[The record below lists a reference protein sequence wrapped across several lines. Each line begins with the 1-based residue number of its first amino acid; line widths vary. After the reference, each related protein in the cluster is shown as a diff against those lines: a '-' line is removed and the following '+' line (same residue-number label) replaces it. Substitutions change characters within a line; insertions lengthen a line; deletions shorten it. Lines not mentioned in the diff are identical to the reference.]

1 MPTRILRDGIL
12 TSERVNSLSEPA
24 ELFYRRLMSVTDD
37 HGRYFANRT
46 ILRSHC
52 YPLKIDTVT
61 EVMVSERL
69 VECQRAGLLV
79 VYVVEGTAYL
89 QLCDYGQ
96 RVQAKSKFPAP
107 PTEIHGDSPC
117 STVDTVKNRLGEGEG
132 EGEGVVGDEGEKG
145 APRSRR
151 KTKDDSIPL
160 AAWLY
165 NLGDEDAIPAN
176 DPIFEWAAT
185 QAIPPAWLGYAWS
198 AFEERYTAEG
208 AKQYTNW
215 RQVFRKAVKEDW
227 LRLWRMT
234 PTGPVLTTVG
244 EQWRRA
250 NV

>member
-1 MPTRILRDGIL
+1 MPNRILRDGIL
-12 TSERVNSLSEPA
+12 TSERVNQLSEPA

-37 HGRYFANRT
+37 HGRYYANRT
-46 ILRSHC
+46 LLRAHC
-52 YPLKIDTVT
+52 YPLKVDSVT

-69 VECQRAGLLV
+69 AECQRAGLLI
-79 VYVVEGTAYL
+79 VYVIDGTNYL

-96 RVQAKSKFPAP
+96 RVQSKSKFPGP
-107 PTEIHGDSPC
+107 PTDIHGGSPC
-117 STVDTVKNRLGEGEG
+117 ATVENRLGEG
-132 EGEGVVGDEGEKG
+132 EGEGVVGDEGETG
-145 APRSRR
+145 APRSR
-151 KTKDDSIPL
+151 KKKGDDSIPL
-160 AAWLY
+160 ATWLF
-165 NLGDEDAIPAN
+165 NLGDEDAVPVG
-176 DPIFEWAAT
+176 DPIFQWAA
-185 QAIPPAWLGYAWS
+185 QQSIPAAWLGYAWS

-234 PTGPVLTTVG
+234 PQGPVLTTVG